1 VDVSFRPVV
10 WARILGISIVKSPSG
25 TGDPVT
31 GLLLGGAVPLSEHE
45 QRMLDQIERALYT
58 EDPKFAHAVRS
69 TDPQVHYK
77 RRIVKAVLGFVLG
90 VCALMAGLVINAM
103 PITVIISGAGFLM
116 MTACCVWALSS
127 WKRMNGNPEPDT
139 SKQDQPPTRGSFM
152 ERLEERWRRRNEGR

>member
-1 VDVSFRPVV
+1 
-10 WARILGISIVKSPSG
+10 
-25 TGDPVT
+25 
-31 GLLLGGAVPLSEHE
+31 LGGAVPLSEHE

-69 TDPQVHYK
+69 TDPQVHYR

-90 VCALMAGLVINAM
+90 VCALMAGLVVNAM

-127 WKRMNGNPEPDT
+127 WKRMNGAPEAT
-139 SKQDQPPTRGSFM
+139 ASKDASSSPPPARGGFM
-152 ERLEERWRRRNEGR
+152 ERLEERWRRRNEER